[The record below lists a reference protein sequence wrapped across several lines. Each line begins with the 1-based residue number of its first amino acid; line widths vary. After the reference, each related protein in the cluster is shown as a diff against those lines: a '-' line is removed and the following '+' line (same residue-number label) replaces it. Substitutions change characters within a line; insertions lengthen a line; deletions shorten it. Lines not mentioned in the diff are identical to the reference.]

1 MVVVSYQMR
10 NGRRCLRVSPTKN
23 EDFNV
28 VLRRF
33 ERYATVSRLL
43 VTRTVEQGVRLGDS

>member
-1 MVVVSYQMR
+1 MR